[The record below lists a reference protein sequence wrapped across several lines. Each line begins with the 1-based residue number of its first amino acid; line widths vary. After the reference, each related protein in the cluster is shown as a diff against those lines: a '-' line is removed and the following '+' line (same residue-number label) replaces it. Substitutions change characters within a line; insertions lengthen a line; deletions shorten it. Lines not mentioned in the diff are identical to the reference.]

1 LIYFSHSALS
11 GFGGERETRNAS
23 NKIARHALEV
33 AAIEEWKLIRSR
45 SAAEMYARFMLL
57 CKHQQQLQQLRH
69 SITSSPAPFAQLTRS
84 DAFVYLF

>member
-1 LIYFSHSALS
+1 LIYFFSHSALS
-11 GFGGERETRNAS
+11 SFFFLPSVAKKETRNVS

-57 CKHQQQLQQLRH
+57 CKHQQQLQQRL
-69 SITSSPAPFAQLTRS
+69 A
-84 DAFVYLF
+84 